1 MLVNLRFS
9 LFSCKKQWKFTR
21 PQADFVRGRDYS
33 FVTSD
38 DGQKLLS
45 LNTLKKRMKVTFDLP
60 KTFEE
65 YFDGTWSF
73 GSGKIVS
80 MNGNWYFHIPMTKSV
95 SEEFSKDHVNHVVGI
110 DRGIRFLVTCY
121 DEKGKVTFVSGKE
134 IQENSVGY
142 ILAEEK
148 NGRCQSPGDV
158 SAVSCTWGREQKRS
172 LGASIG

>member
-158 SAVSCTWGREQKRS
+158 SAVSCT
-172 LGASIG
+172 